1 MTRYTDKD
9 LRREAT
15 RAVREHA
22 RQAGYEAGRYGAY
35 CAQPDYSHAERLAYD
50 RGYQSG
56 LLNPCRC

>member
-9 LRREAT
+9 LRREA
-15 RAVREHA
+15 A

-35 CAQPDYSHAERLAYD
+35 CARTDYSKAERLAYD